1 MLLCISQSL
10 GGNAAHA
17 GAVGALGCCGD
28 DDGPP
33 CCADVLILASVKSTT
48 RHYVDCALCVLTSA
62 AAAKQ
67 NSGIEDITHPG
78 QAQRGVSLRQWL
90 FWKKRAPQAKIKV
103 TFQVIIGKNYI
114 PIVSKQINP
123 TTTENHLQEN
133 KLTMMPPT
141 RLLSTFVSSSSMR
154 VTAQQYR
161 SLSSQSN
168 VAAQKLKNALEE
180 YRRLQ

>member
-1 MLLCISQSL
+1 M
-10 GGNAAHA
+10 
-17 GAVGALGCCGD
+17 
-28 DDGPP
+28 
-33 CCADVLILASVKSTT
+33 
-48 RHYVDCALCVLTSA
+48 LTSLYVCLRLQQQPSRILELKTSPIQDRPNA
-62 AAAKQ
+62 EYR
-67 NSGIEDITHPG
+67 SGSGCFGRNVLPKLRSRSHFKSSS
-78 QAQRGVSLRQWL
+78 AQ
-90 FWKKRAPQAKIKV
+90 
-103 TFQVIIGKNYI
+103 NYI

-123 TTTENHLQEN
+123 TPTENHLQEN

-154 VTAQQYR
+154 VTAQQSR

>member
-1 MLLCISQSL
+1 MVLCQTIFVWKCRSCWSSWVTFGGSRRRVALTCLLWRLLS
-10 GGNAAHA
+10 
-17 GAVGALGCCGD
+17 
-28 DDGPP
+28 PRR
-33 CCADVLILASVKSTT
+33 
-48 RHYVDCALCVLTSA
+48 RHYVDFALCVLTSA

-154 VTAQQYR
+154 VTAQQSR

-180 YRRLQ
+180 YRRRQ